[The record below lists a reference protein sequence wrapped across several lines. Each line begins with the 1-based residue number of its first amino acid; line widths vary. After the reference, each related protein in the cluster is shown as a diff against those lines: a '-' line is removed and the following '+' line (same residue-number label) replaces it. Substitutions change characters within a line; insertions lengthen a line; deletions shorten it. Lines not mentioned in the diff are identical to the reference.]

1 MQQSRQEYRAV
12 SAFCIA
18 AQGKE
23 SNTKQDIIMKPQNLF
38 NKIRISSLDERDD
51 VRERRREIHIMDAN
65 KFTQEEKN
73 FMSFEMRS

>member
-1 MQQSRQEYRAV
+1 
-12 SAFCIA
+12 
-18 AQGKE
+18 
-23 SNTKQDIIMKPQNLF
+23 MKPQNLF

-65 KFTQEEKN
+65 KFNQEEKN